1 VKVSIS
7 PRFISFKVGG
17 PSSSALSGG
26 AISGMG
32 CMVPQPFATGGSR
45 SYPKFWAITGGPWYP
60 GYWTPTKIYHDLKAT
75 Y

>member
-45 SYPKFWAITGGPWYP
+45 SYPKFWAITGGP
-60 GYWTPTKIYHDLKAT
+60 
-75 Y
+75 